1 MADVDLEDIK
11 EFDSK
16 YVKNSNVGINVEK
29 EKAISSINIKDK
41 ELVHN
46 NDESCFDDDDDDK
59 NEDYSETAKEIYN
72 FLKSIELEY
81 LAGILYNNGFDD
93 LSLMID
99 QMKSSSPITNENL
112 KNIGIVKP
120 GHRAKILIKLEEG
133 NK

>member
-1 MADVDLEDIK
+1 MAHVDLEDIK
-11 EFDSK
+11 EFDLKS
-16 YVKNSNVGINVEK
+16 VKNSNVGINVEK
-29 EKAISSINIKDK
+29 EKAISNINIKDK
-41 ELVHN
+41 EFVHN
-46 NDESCFDDDDDDK
+46 NDESCFDDDK

-81 LAGILYNNGFDD
+81 LTGILYSNGFDD
-93 LSLMID
+93 LSLLID
-99 QMKSSSPITNENL
+99 QMKSSCPITNENL